1 MLPNTPAGNC
11 PGCLLQL
18 ALQSILLTLEETAA
32 SSGRHGSLSNLLQ
45 PPPPI
50 CEDTRMELDR
60 NKLPVERLGDFEV
73 LGELGR
79 GGMGV
84 VYEARQVSL
93 NRKVALKVLRA
104 GLGLTA
110 QAVQRF
116 RREAAAAAKLH
127 HSNIVPIYAT
137 GEANGLHYYAMEL
150 IEGASLDKVL
160 TQLRREQPWTSAH
173 GRADTTKTDG
183 VVANEASAPAS
194 EVAAESRGV
203 DLLATT
209 AVLGLEP
216 QPITPKSQTHE
227 TSTALRSGSGYFD
240 NVARLIAEVADALHY
255 AHKQGVIHRD
265 IKPPNLLLSPEGR
278 LHLNDFG
285 LARVLGEPGVTITGE
300 FVGSPSYMSPEQ
312 ITAGRLR
319 LDHRTDIY
327 SLGVVL
333 YELLAFQPPFVSSSR
348 DQILAQIVQ
357 KEPKPPRSLN
367 KKVPLDM
374 ETICL
379 KAMEKD
385 PDRRYQQAGELAQDL
400 RRFASRFEIKARRAG
415 PITRTV
421 KWIRRRPAV
430 AAALGGCLMLAL
442 VALLLAFQAR
452 RTALE
457 LLAEQRQR
465 SLDAALADAMSGDAK
480 LAGAS
485 IRKAELMKVSMS
497 QVHLLQGLVK
507 FQTGDFTA
515 AIDDLEQAVRLTPG
529 SVAAH
534 SLLAA
539 VYNHAGRI
547 SDMDTQIAVAD
558 RLQSRTPE
566 DLLFKGYV
574 FSFFDAAHGVQ
585 TLDKA
590 ILARDTGIGRA
601 IRAEA
606 RSNAA
611 QGTWNSEDAEKARL
625 DVAVAKEEL
634 RQHPYVLFE
643 SVYAD
648 LTAAAIY
655 ESTGQTQRQM
665 QVLEE
670 AGRDA
675 ASLESFIHLPDPAFG
690 LWWYWEYTGQER
702 KALEELGPVAERSK
716 LPIFSYLCGLSLYRA
731 GEVAKAAAMLNSS
744 KDGSAAIDVLRA
756 FAVAE
761 MRLDTAQ
768 GIKVYEEAANHYR
781 DRGEL
786 DFLQLALLGLGQ
798 APRASSALREIR
810 QSAPPYPKFYRG
822 FFETAAAYVC
832 NELSEDELMRRAG
845 NERWDQAIGA
855 LRIGLRRLGE
865 GDRRGAR
872 ECFQKIASWPVF
884 GVWDHDL
891 GWVLLKR
898 MEQDPGW
905 PPWIPARGPSG
916 P

>member
-1 MLPNTPAGNC
+1 
-11 PGCLLQL
+11 
-18 ALQSILLTLEETAA
+18 
-32 SSGRHGSLSNLLQ
+32 
-45 PPPPI
+45 
-50 CEDTRMELDR
+50 MELDG

-93 NRKVALKVLRA
+93 NRKVALKVLSG
-104 GLGLTA
+104 GLGLTP

-137 GEANGLHYYAMEL
+137 GEANGMHYYAMEL
-150 IEGASLDKVL
+150 IEGPSLDKML
-160 TQLRREQPWTSAH
+160 TQLRREQKFTSERN
-173 GRADTTKTDG
+173 RADTAKADG
-183 VVANEASAPAS
+183 VVANEAAAPAS
-194 EVAAESRGV
+194 ELDDGRRGV

-209 AVLGLEP
+209 VVLGPGP
-216 QPITPKSQTHE
+216 QPATPKSQTRE
-227 TSTALRSGSGYFD
+227 TSTGLSSGSGYFD
-240 NVARLIAEVADALHY
+240 NVARLIAEVGDALDY

-265 IKPPNLLLSPEGR
+265 IKPSNLLLSPDGR

-285 LARVLGEPGVTITGE
+285 LARMLGEPGMTITGE
-300 FVGSPSYMSPEQ
+300 FLGSPSYMSPEQ
-312 ITAGRLR
+312 ITAGRIR

-333 YELLAFQPPFVSSSR
+333 YELLAFQPPFVGNSR

-367 KKVPLDM
+367 KKVPVDM

-385 PDRRYQQAGELAQDL
+385 PDRRYQQAGELAEDV
-400 RRFASRFEIKARRAG
+400 RRFANRFEIKARRAG

-430 AAALGGCLMLAL
+430 AAALGGCLLLAL
-442 VALLLAFQAR
+442 VALLFAFQAR

-507 FQTGDFTA
+507 FQTGDLPA
-515 AIDDLEQAVRLTPG
+515 AIDDLEQAVRLMPG

-547 SDMDTQIAVAD
+547 ADMDTQIGEAD
-558 RLQSRTPE
+558 RLQTRTPE

-574 FSFFDAAHGVQ
+574 LSFFDPAQGVQ

-590 ILARDTGIGRA
+590 ILARDSGIGRA

-606 RSNAA
+606 RSYAA
-611 QGTWNSEDAEKARL
+611 QDTWNSEDAEKARL

-655 ESTGQTQRQM
+655 ESTGQTQKRI

-670 AGRDA
+670 ARHDA
-675 ASLESFIHLPDPAFG
+675 ASLESFIHLPDPASG

-731 GEVAKAAAMLNSS
+731 GEVARAAAILNPI
-744 KDGSAAIDVLRA
+744 KGGSASIDVMRA
-756 FAVAE
+756 FAAAE
-761 MRLDTAQ
+761 LNSDAAQ
-768 GIKVYEEAANHYR
+768 GIKVYEEAMKLYR

-798 APRASSALREIR
+798 APRASSALRQIR

-822 FFETAAAYVC
+822 FFETAAGYLC
-832 NELSEDELMRRAG
+832 NELSEEELMRRAG

-891 GWVLLKR
+891 GWVFLKR
-898 MEQDPGW
+898 MEQDPDW
-905 PPWIPARGPSG
+905 PPWIAKQPPVGGERSR
-916 P
+916 

>member
-18 ALQSILLTLEETAA
+18 ALQSILLALDETGAR
-32 SSGRHGSLSNLLQ
+32 SPHQGSLSNLLK
-45 PPPPI
+45 PPPPTS
-50 CEDTRMELDR
+50 EDTRKELDG
-60 NKLPVERLGDFEV
+60 NKLLVERLGDFEV

-84 VYEARQVSL
+84 VYEACQVSL

-110 QAVQRF
+110 QAVERF

-137 GEANGLHYYAMEL
+137 GEAHGLHYYAMEL
-150 IEGASLDKVL
+150 IEGPSLDQVL
-160 TQLRREQPWTSAH
+160 TQLRREQQWTSA
-173 GRADTTKTDG
+173 RSRTDTTKADG
-183 VVANEASAPAS
+183 LVANEAVPPS
-194 EVAAESRGV
+194 EVTAGSRRV
-203 DLLATT
+203 DRSAT
-209 AVLGLEP
+209 AVVLGPGP
-216 QPITPKSQTHE
+216 QPATPKSQTHE
-227 TSTALRSGSGYFD
+227 TSSGFRSGSGYFD

-265 IKPPNLLLSPEGR
+265 IKPPNLLLSPDGR

-300 FVGSPSYMSPEQ
+300 FLGSPSYMSPEQ

-333 YELLAFQPPFVSSSR
+333 YELLAFHPPFVGSSR
-348 DQILAQIVQ
+348 DQILAQITQ

-367 KKVPLDM
+367 KKVPVDI

-385 PDRRYQQAGELAQDL
+385 PARRYQQASELAEDL
-400 RRFASRFEIKARRAG
+400 RRFGNRFEITARRAG
-415 PITRTV
+415 PITRTI
-421 KWIRRRPAV
+421 KWIRRRPAI

-442 VALLLAFQAR
+442 VAVLLAFQAR
-452 RTALE
+452 RAALE

-465 SLDAALADAMSGDAK
+465 LLDAALADALSGDAK

-507 FQTGDFTA
+507 FQTGDFPA

-574 FSFFDAAHGVQ
+574 FSFFDAVHGVQ

-625 DVAVAKEEL
+625 DIAVAKEEL

-643 SVYAD
+643 SVYVD

-655 ESTGQTQRQM
+655 ESTGQTQRQT

-670 AGRDA
+670 AGHDA
-675 ASLESFIHLPDPAFG
+675 ASLEPFIHLPDPASG

-702 KALEELGPVAERSK
+702 KALEQLGPVAERSK

-731 GEVAKAAAMLNSS
+731 GEVAKAAAMLNSI
-744 KDGSAAIDVLRA
+744 KGGSASIDVLRA
-756 FAVAE
+756 FAAAD
-761 MRLDTAQ
+761 LHSDAAQ
-768 GIKVYEEAANHYR
+768 GIKVYEEAANRYT

-786 DFLQLALLGLGQ
+786 DFLQLSLLGLGQ
-798 APRASSALREIR
+798 APHASSALRKIR

-832 NELSEDELMRRAG
+832 NELSEEELMRRAG
-845 NERWDQAIGA
+845 SDRWDQAIGA

-872 ECFQKIASWPVF
+872 ECFEKIASWPVF

-898 MEQDPGW
+898 MEQDPDW
-905 PPWIPARGPSG
+905 PPWIPARGPTG